1 MLYKLHSHKLVP
13 GVEADRNRFKEVFR
27 SKYGKVRIFQVL
39 SVSKESKQWVKDN
52 RICDVEG
59 SWYCPGQ
66 YPPALQKIL
75 KEKKDFAQLEDFN
88 RGEKDSDYTKQ
99 YFENLK

>member
-1 MLYKLHSHKLVP
+1 MNK
-13 GVEADRNRFKEVFR
+13 
-27 SKYGKVRIFQVL
+27 KVRIFKIM
-39 SVSKESKQWVKDN
+39 SVSKESKEWVEKN
-52 RICDVEG
+52 RKCDAPG

-66 YPPALQKIL
+66 YPPALEKIL

-88 RGEKDSDYTKQ
+88 RGEADSEYQKQ